1 VDRINSVINLLR
13 DEAKGQSKASNR
25 KIEEVCQ
32 LFYVYVPA
40 PVKMLIK
47 VKLGP
52 EILRS
57 SSPL

>member
-13 DEAKGQSKASNR
+13 DEAKGRSKASN
-25 KIEEVCQ
+25 KQIEEVCQ

-40 PVKMLIK
+40 PVKTLVMAKPGAETLS
-47 VKLGP
+47 G
-52 EILRS
+52 